1 MYSKNEI
8 KILID
13 ATNKLEPEARLVG
26 ESIYDPDRSLIL
38 SIAISLKR
46 IADCM
51 EKDSL
56 KVNSEA
62 YEAGVKAMK
71 KSMTP

>member
-1 MYSKNEI
+1 M
-8 KILID
+8 
-13 ATNKLEPEARLVG
+13 EPEAFNNILKICAVAGTDDG
-26 ESIYDPDRSLIL
+26 EQLKEHALY

-51 EKDSL
+51 EKDTL

>member
-1 MYSKNEI
+1 
-8 KILID
+8 
-13 ATNKLEPEARLVG
+13 
-26 ESIYDPDRSLIL
+26 
-38 SIAISLKR
+38 
-46 IADCM
+46 M